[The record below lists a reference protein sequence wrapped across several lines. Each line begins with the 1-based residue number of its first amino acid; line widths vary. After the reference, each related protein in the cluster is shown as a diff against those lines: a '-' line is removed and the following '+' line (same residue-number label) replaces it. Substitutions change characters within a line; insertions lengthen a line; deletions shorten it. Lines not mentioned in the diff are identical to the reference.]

1 MKTTLKRIAILLVLT
16 SASYSGFSQFHAAFE
31 FSSTNKGG
39 LGYRFSERI
48 WTELSFYESIETD
61 YISPELVFYVNLD
74 KADKYDIYIG
84 FGGAINY
91 YSGFTLP
98 IGTQFRPFSNL
109 KELALNIE
117 LHPVL
122 DVGEGDIRILPSC
135 GIRYSFN
142 AKKQR

>member
-1 MKTTLKRIAILLVLT
+1 MKGIFKKAVVLLPILLI
-16 SASYSGFSQFHAAFE
+16 SYSGFSQFHAAFE
-31 FSSTNKGG
+31 FSSSNKVG

-48 WTELSFYESIETD
+48 WTELCLYESFETAD
-61 YISPELVFYVNLD
+61 ISPELVFYVNLD
-74 KADKYDIYIG
+74 KAYNYDIYIG
-84 FGGAINY
+84 FGGAVNY

-122 DVGEGDIRILPSC
+122 DYGEGDIRILPSC

-142 AKKQR
+142 TKKQK